1 VVLVLP
7 DMEATMERIQ
17 NSVPFSLI
25 KERQSFLMKSIQNS
39 IGNVILA
46 TSLGALLVTA
56 FDNPPEVHAADRPN
70 ILFIFSDDH
79 AQAAISAY
87 GSKVNQTPNIDRLAK
102 DGARFANSFV
112 TNSICTPSRA
122 TLLTGQY
129 SHLNGVPVFNTFDGS
144 RDHLGKRL
152 QASGYHTGMIGKW
165 HLGTDPTGFD
175 RWIVLPGQGAYHNPM
190 FITPKGKCTIEGH
203 CTQVTTDLGLEF
215 LETRPKDKPFFLML
229 HQKAP
234 HRAWEPDEKNKQKFA
249 NQSFVEP
256 STLFD
261 AYATRP
267 AALPENEQTVA
278 RDLTRRDLKL
288 TPPATLPEN
297 KRGAW
302 LNEKPT
308 QLEVDGKLLE
318 GEALVKYKYQR
329 YMQDYL
335 ACVQGV
341 DDSVGQVLD
350 YLDKNK
356 LSENTVVIYTADNG
370 WYLGELGLYDKRF
383 MYEPGL
389 RTPLIARGP
398 GIKNGIVPESMVANI
413 DLAPTMLDIAGVSIP
428 DSMQGKSF
436 KPLLAGET
444 PREWRKSVYYRYYH
458 SPGHHNTQAH
468 LGVRTATHKLIYYWN
483 KSTYELYD
491 LVKDPSEQN
500 NLLFHDSSK
509 NDTQLQEIFSQLK
522 SEITR
527 LQKEFRDDNQYAS
540 QADWP
545 KGGVDGPFD
554 KPTPLGKKT
563 VREAIQLL

>member
-1 VVLVLP
+1 MVLVLP

-152 QASGYHTGMIGKW
+152 QAAGYHTGMIGKW

-302 LNEKPT
+302 LNEKPM

-398 GIKNGIVPESMVANI
+398 GIKKGIVPESMVANI
-413 DLAPTMLDIAGVSIP
+413 DLAPTMLDMAGVSIP

-509 NDTQLQEIFSQLK
+509 NDTQLQEVFSQLK